1 MLNFDMK
8 LHSRWSFV
16 TGFFP
21 KHVFKVYPCYSMYK
35 YFMLSYR
42 QITFHCIDMPHFIYS
57 PIGGCPYLL
66 AIMNNVAIN
75 IHLQASV

>member
-21 KHVFKVYPCYSMYK
+21 KHVFKVHPCYSMHK

-42 QITFHCIDMPHFIYS
+42 QITFHCIDMPHFTSDTQIIS
-57 PIGGCPYLL
+57 IFL
-66 AIMNNVAIN
+66 ANVTSAAIIVY
-75 IHLQASV
+75 IHIFA